1 MDVSHWFISFVQ
13 TKEMLKKNSLYYTI
27 GIWDLLASIKTPP
40 TLTASTSAESLDIK
54 YDINIIR

>member
-1 MDVSHWFISFVQ
+1 VQ